1 MQHLTLE
8 HKTLSDRAR
17 ALGCFAFAFF
27 GLLFAGLYLLSWEQ
41 YHEPDYA
48 HWVAV
53 PGKVTGDGSS
63 WKPDNTLLR
72 FGVRF
77 TLPNEVETRVR
88 PVYADIQAYRESGI
102 RTGSPV
108 TLTVE
113 PLHDEVIVR
122 EVVTPDGR
130 VLYDDSLYYHVVSAN
145 NNLATRIIVA
155 LPIASIIGLVLGG
168 ILWFRNEDARVGE
181 S

>member
-1 MQHLTLE
+1 MRHLTSE
-8 HKTLSDRAR
+8 HKKLSDRAR
-17 ALGCFAFAFF
+17 AVGYFTFAFF

-41 YHEPDYA
+41 YPEPDYA
-48 HWVAV
+48 HWIAV

-77 TLPNEVETRVR
+77 TLPNEAETRVR
-88 PVYADIQAYRESGI
+88 PVYADKQAYRESGI

-113 PLHDEVIVR
+113 PRHDEVIVR
-122 EVVTPDGR
+122 EVITLDGQ

-145 NNLATRIIVA
+145 NNLALRIIVV
-155 LPIASIIGLVLGG
+155 LPIASIFVLVLGV
-168 ILWFRNEDARVGE
+168 ILWVRNQGARVGE